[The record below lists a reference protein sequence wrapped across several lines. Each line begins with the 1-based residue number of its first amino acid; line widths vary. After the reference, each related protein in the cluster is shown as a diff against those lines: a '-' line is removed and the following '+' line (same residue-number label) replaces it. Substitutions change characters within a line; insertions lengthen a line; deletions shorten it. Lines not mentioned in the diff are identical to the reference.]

1 MEDIY
6 YAILSNLSL
15 KELIKIKIV
24 SNMFLKIID
33 ELVTIK
39 IKMKGFLNYLKNT
52 TIFPRIVRFKRI
64 NVVTKKHRN
73 REEEPILLFNLEI

>member
-64 NVVTKKHRN
+64 NVFTKKHRN